1 MKAVILTVPMLLLA
15 AGAASAQALPP
26 LPSEYY
32 PLKKGERWTYQV
44 TDLKKTPAKVDPKMK
59 VDVVVEK
66 EEVYTRNKMTKDG
79 KPVFENGKQVVEKF
93 TGFLLK
99 STSGQN
105 SKADHVVVL
114 EDGIYRVHT
123 AEVPLTPPLQ
133 IFKMP
138 LKPGEAWVWE
148 ANSTS
153 GKEVIKGTF
162 TARLEK
168 ITVPAG
174 TYNAI
179 AIRFVSDPSVGT
191 PFEFTNWFV
200 PKIGMAKHHV
210 KSKDHERLLE
220 LQSYSGAK

>member
-1 MKAVILTVPMLLLA
+1 MKAVILTVALLLLA
-15 AGAASAQALPP
+15 ACAASAQVLPP
-26 LPSEYY
+26 LPSEYF
-32 PLKKGERWTYQV
+32 PLKKGVHWTYQV
-44 TDLKKTPAKVDPKMK
+44 TDLKKTPAKADPKMK
-59 VDVVVEK
+59 VEVVVEK
-66 EEVYTRNKMTKDG
+66 EEIYSRNKLTKDG
-79 KPVFENGKQVVEKF
+79 KPAIEKF

-105 SKADHVVVL
+105 SKVDQVVVL

-138 LKPGEAWVWE
+138 LKPGEKWVWE

-162 TARLEK
+162 TARQEK

-179 AIRFVSDPSVGT
+179 AITFVSDPSVGT

-220 LQSYSGAK
+220 LQSFSEK

>member
-1 MKAVILTVPMLLLA
+1 MKAVILTVPLLLLA
-15 AGAASAQALPP
+15 AGAASAQVMPP
-26 LPSEYY
+26 LPNDYF

-44 TDLKKTPAKVDPKMK
+44 IDLKKTPAKVDPKMK
-59 VDVVVEK
+59 VEVVVEK
-66 EEVYTRNKMTKDG
+66 EEIYTRNKMTKDG

-93 TGFLLK
+93 TGYLLK

-105 SKADHVVVL
+105 SKVDHVVVL
-114 EDGIYRVHT
+114 EDGVHRVHT

-133 IFKMP
+133 IFKTP
-138 LKPGEAWVWE
+138 LGPGESWE

-162 TARLEK
+162 TRRDER

-179 AIRFVSDPSVGT
+179 AIRFVSDPSVGS

-200 PKIGMAKHHV
+200 SKYGMVKHHV

-220 LQSYSGAK
+220 LQSHSGAK

>member
-1 MKAVILTVPMLLLA
+1 MKAVILTIPMLLLA
-15 AGAASAQALPP
+15 AGAASAQPIKTV
-26 LPSEYY
+26 PSEYY
-32 PLKKGERWTYQV
+32 PLNKGERWTYQV

-59 VDVVVEK
+59 VEVVVEK
-66 EEVYTRNKMTKDG
+66 EEIFTRNKISKDG
-79 KPVFENGKQVVEKF
+79 KPLFENGKQVVEKF
-93 TGFLLK
+93 TSFLLK

-105 SKADHVVVL
+105 SKLDNVVVL
-114 EDGIYRVHT
+114 EDGVYRVST
-123 AEVPLTPPLQ
+123 AEVPLTPPLK
-133 IFKMP
+133 IFKTP
-138 LKPGEAWVWE
+138 LAPGESWE

-162 TARLEK
+162 TRRDER

-174 TYNAI
+174 TYVAI